1 MNTRGRTPG
10 PFKSTF
16 YMVKRTQRYY
26 SKAELLSFEPDHIRQ
41 QAIRSLSREQTDFLN
56 WDWRFWG
63 RSSQFRPGTP
73 GAAIDRTDWRFW
85 LCKCGRGWGKSKVGS
100 ETTREWAEDPKQRIL
115 IVGPTATDIRETM
128 IEGPSGILSCYP
140 PNRKPQYEPSKHLI
154 TFQSG
159 AIGITRSAE
168 EPERLRG
175 PQFTKFWFDE
185 LGACYFAQEAW
196 DQIMFGFRLPT
207 PDLQGLVTTTPK
219 PIDIIKTLVVNPR
232 CVVTSGNSY
241 ENRANLSDEWYA
253 DVIEPYEGTR
263 LGRQEIEGELLEDTP
278 GALWT
283 QAMIDQTRI
292 APRDV
297 PPLIRVVVAIDP
309 AVTASETSDETGI
322 GAAGLAAN
330 GHVYVLEDVSCR
342 ETPGKWAR
350 TACKLL
356 LKWDGDRIV
365 GEVNNGGDLI
375 EANLRTI
382 SADIPFRAVRATRG
396 KMLRAEPV
404 AAMHERGRI
413 HFVGRGFAEL
423 EEQLTTYVPG
433 ISRKSPDRL
442 DWFVWAV
449 TDLALSP
456 AVESST
462 ITVDS
467 GYEISPI

>member
-1 MNTRGRTPG
+1 MTIP
-10 PFKSTF
+10 
-16 YMVKRTQRYY
+16 
-26 SKAELLSFEPDHIRQ
+26 SKLSQAELLSLQPEPIRQ
-41 QAIRSLSREQTDFLN
+41 AAIESLTQAQAEYLL
-56 WDWRFWG
+56 WDWRYWA
-63 RSSQFRPGTP
+63 RPSQLQPGSP
-73 GAAIDRTDWRFW
+73 SAANDRDDWRFW
-85 LCKCGRGWGKSKVGS
+85 LVQAGRGFGKTRTGA
-100 ETTREWAEDPKQRIL
+100 ETVREWAADQQARIL
-115 IVGPTATDIRETM
+115 LVAPTTQDVRETM
-128 IEGPSGILSCYP
+128 LEGPSGLLNCYP
-140 PNRKPQYEPSKHLI
+140 PGARPNYEPSKHLI
-154 TFQSG
+154 TFPSG

-175 PQFTKFWFDE
+175 PQFTKFWLDE
-185 LGACYFAQEAW
+185 LGACQFAQAVW

-207 PDLQGLVTTTPK
+207 PNLRGIITTTPK
-219 PIDIIKTLVVNPR
+219 PLEVLKKLRANPR
-232 CVVTSGNSY
+232 TVITRGNSFD
-241 ENRANLSDEWYA
+241 NRANLSEAFYT
-253 DVIEPYEGTR
+253 DVIEPYQGTR

-292 APRDV
+292 AERDR
-297 PPLIRVVVAIDP
+297 PPLVRIVVAIDP
-309 AVTASETSDETGI
+309 AVTSNESSDETGI
-322 GAAGLAAN
+322 GAAGIDAR
-330 GHVYVLEDVSCR
+330 GHVYVLEDASER
-342 ETPGKWAR
+342 TSPGQWAR

-382 SADIPFRAVRATRG
+382 SAEVPFRAVRATRG

-413 HFVGRGFAEL
+413 HFVGRNFADLEL
-423 EEQLTTYVPG
+423 QLTTYVPG
-433 ISRKSPDRL
+433 ESKRSPDRL

-456 AVESST
+456 AVESSR
-462 ITVDS
+462 ITVDA

>member
-1 MNTRGRTPG
+1 MEKPIQS
-10 PFKSTF
+10 K
-16 YMVKRTQRYY
+16 Y
-26 SKAELLSFEPDHIRQ
+26 SYAEWMSLQPARIRQ
-41 QAIRSLSREQTDFLN
+41 QAVERMTSQQIDHLN
-56 WDWRFWG
+56 WDWRYWG
-63 RSSQFRPGTP
+63 RPSQFRPGTP
-73 GAAIDRTDWRFW
+73 RAANDRTDWRFW
-85 LCKCGRGWGKSKVGS
+85 LVQAGRGFGKTRTGA
-100 ETTREWAEDPKQRIL
+100 ETVREWAADPAARIL
-115 IVGPTATDIRETM
+115 LVAPTTQDVRETM
-128 IEGPSGILSCYP
+128 LEGPSGLLNCYP
-140 PNRKPQYEPSKHLI
+140 AQSKPNYEPSKHLI
-154 TFQSG
+154 SFSGG

-175 PQFTKFWFDE
+175 PQFNKFWFDE
-185 LGACYFAQEAW
+185 LAACQFAQEAW

-207 PDLQGLVTTTPK
+207 PDLQGVITTTPK
-219 PIDIIKTLVVNPR
+219 PIDVVKKLVANPR
-232 CVVTSGNSY
+232 CVVTRGRSY
-241 ENRANLSDEWYA
+241 ENRSNLSESFYA

-292 APRDV
+292 AERDC
-297 PPLIRVVVAIDP
+297 PPLVRVVVAIDP

-322 GAAGLAAN
+322 GAAGIAQN
-330 GHVYVLEDVSCR
+330 GHVYVLEDASCR

-382 SADIPFRAVRATRG
+382 SAEVPFRAVRATRG

-413 HFVGRGFAEL
+413 HFVGRNFTEL

-433 ISRKSPDRL
+433 MSRKSPDRL

-456 AVESST
+456 ATESST
-462 ITVDS
+462 ITVDTR
-467 GYEISPI
+467 YEISPI